1 MVKRVGAGLAVIQ
14 VGRRN
19 PFGVTIFELA
29 GGPALFGQWVVAAAP
44 KRETVDVGG
53 TALGVA
59 RDVVDFGEVAGD
71 VAVRE
76 GTSTVLGVRAASYF
90 ARFLTAGA
98 RKSTPGTCRSPY

>member
-29 GGPALFGQWVVAAAP
+29 GGPALFGQWVVAAAA
-44 KRETVDVGG
+44 KREIVDVGG
-53 TALGVA
+53 TASGVA
-59 RDVVDFGEVAGD
+59 RDVVDFGELAGD

-76 GTSTVLGVRAASYF
+76 GTSTVLGVQHYS
-90 ARFLTAGA
+90 LT
-98 RKSTPGTCRSPY
+98 R